1 MMKLTELYRPT
12 EDDIQEAVVEYCD
25 LMHIVCVHIPNES
38 KRSAAYGA
46 KMKRMG
52 LRKGFPDL
60 FIPTA
65 RQGFHGLF
73 IELKRDRLA
82 YPKKEQREWIEY
94 LNRQGYHAVICW
106 GVDEAID
113 EIKKYMLYCQQ
124 CGEFLAKDERAE
136 DIPKAIRVKECKRK
150 MPNYCPNCGARLKE
164 VKE

>member
-1 MMKLTELYRPT
+1 MALGIRCIRAGCHYSGKECALWNECPIFQADTGLAKKQSAKKDIPRPT
-12 EDDIQEAVVEYCD
+12 EDDVQVAVVEYCD

-52 LRKGFPDL
+52 LRKGFPDI

-65 RQGFHGLF
+65 RRDFHGLF

-94 LNRQGYHAVICW
+94 LNRQGYRAVICW
-106 GVDEAID
+106 GVDEAIN
-113 EIKKYMLYCQQ
+113 EIRKYM
-124 CGEFLAKDERAE
+124 GIK
-136 DIPKAIRVKECKRK
+136 
-150 MPNYCPNCGARLKE
+150 
-164 VKE
+164 